1 MKPRTS
7 IDVHQLPGANAR
19 HGSCCGLSLTSA
31 ARAIGGLLQVKI
43 FLRRGATRYG
53 DGRLAGI
60 APRFSPRSTFS
71 VARLTVSVD
80 RRDLENAKT
89 DPRAA
94 SSEQIQKNEHCHT
107 TINKTLSAKLID
119 KAA

>member
-1 MKPRTS
+1 METAGWQEL
-7 IDVHQLPGANAR
+7 HL
-19 HGSCCGLSLTSA
+19 GL
-31 ARAIGGLLQVKI
+31 V
-43 FLRRGATRYG
+43 
-53 DGRLAGI
+53 
-60 APRFSPRSTFS
+60 PRSTFS
-71 VARLTVSVD
+71 VGRLTVSVD

>member
-1 MKPRTS
+1 
-7 IDVHQLPGANAR
+7 
-19 HGSCCGLSLTSA
+19 
-31 ARAIGGLLQVKI
+31 
-43 FLRRGATRYG
+43 
-53 DGRLAGI
+53 
-60 APRFSPRSTFS
+60 
-71 VARLTVSVD
+71 VSVD

-119 KAA
+119 KSA